1 MDREPEI
8 RRDLAPAQGENRLG
22 GETFTVIETHYG
34 TSEYSG
40 KRIVTA
46 RTESRNVPFGSD
58 RKIS

>member
-1 MDREPEI
+1 MDREPEQ

-22 GETFTVIETHYG
+22 GETFTVIETYYG

-46 RTESRNVPFGSD
+46 RTECRNVPFGSD